1 MSVVVAMAEPPT
13 TTPLEPASPERD
25 VLLATK
31 LHVPRPRPG
40 FVPRPHLLEQLSNGT
55 ASAMTLVCAPAGFGK
70 TSVLAEWTR
79 IRPQPVAWLSL
90 DHSDSDPARFWRYV
104 AAALDRPRP
113 GIAQQ
118 VAALLQ
124 GPQQPPLEAV
134 LTVVVNELA
143 GVAEEVV
150 LVLDDYHLI
159 DDPAVHGSLALLL
172 ERLPPQLRLMLASRA
187 DPPLPLARLRAGGK
201 LSELRER
208 DLRFTATETAALLRE
223 ATGLDLPADSVA
235 ALEARTEGWVA
246 GLQLAALSL
255 QGHVD
260 PASFVASFSGSHRFV
275 LDYLTEEIL
284 ARQPEELVRFL
295 LETSV
300 LKRLSGPLC
309 DAVCGRGD
317 SQRLLEQIE
326 RANLFLVPLDEER
339 RWWRYHHLFA
349 DLLQAR
355 LRQSDPERVTQL
367 HRAAAAWCEQHDLAD
382 DAIRHALAAADPVW
396 AARLIERHLEEQIM
410 RRSEGATMARWLAAL
425 PTAVVRSRPRLCF
438 GQALTALLRGRAD
451 EAEPLL
457 DAVEQAS
464 GSAGE
469 EPYEPSV
476 GRAASILANL
486 PAVTAVGRAD
496 LARLRGDPEC
506 EAAFARQALA
516 HLTEQD
522 GMQLGSFARY
532 HLAVADWLGGRLEA
546 AERTLAEVVADRSA
560 AGERYLAVRAGY
572 DLGHIQQA
580 QGRLGATLRTYQH
593 GLETATEAGHPRLP
607 AAGMAHV
614 GMAEVLYERDELA
627 AALEHAT
634 AGVAVC
640 RQLAYTPPLGTGL
653 VTLARIRL
661 AQGDQQGALDA
672 LDQAEGA
679 MPDPAMVDL
688 LNPVPSRRARLL
700 LANGD
705 PTEALRLI
713 RQRGLGADD
722 QPDYPHEPA
731 YLLLARVL
739 LAERAS
745 GTSAALL
752 GRLHAL
758 AAAQGRVGGVIEV
771 LALRALALEAAGH
784 EYAALAALA
793 EALRLAGPEGY
804 LRVFLDE
811 GAPMAGLLGKLAI
824 SPAQAQA
831 LAASPLV
838 RGHLDRLVQ
847 AFDRQGLA
855 ILARPRPGGAMAPGL
870 VEPLSARE
878 LQVLQLLADGRS
890 NQGIAAELVISLDTV
905 KRHVSHVLDKLQ
917 AANRTQAVS
926 RARDLRLL
934 R

>member
-13 TTPLEPASPERD
+13 TTLAPAPPERD

-31 LHVPRPRPG
+31 LHVPRPRHG
-40 FVPRPHLLEQLSNGT
+40 FVPRPRLLERLGEGT
-55 ASAMTLVCAPAGFGK
+55 AHELTLVCAPAGFGK
-70 TSVLAEWTR
+70 TSMLAEWAR
-79 IRPQPVAWLSL
+79 CGPQSVAWLSL
-90 DHSDSDPARFWRYV
+90 DSGDSDPARFWRYV
-104 AAALDRPRP
+104 AAALDRLRP
-113 GIAQQ
+113 GIADR
-118 VAALLQ
+118 VAALLR
-124 GPQQPPLEAV
+124 GSQQAPLEAV
-134 LTVVVNELA
+134 LTAVVNELA
-143 GVAEEVV
+143 DADEEVV

-159 DDPAVHGSLALLL
+159 DDPAVHGSLRLLL
-172 ERLPPQLRLMLASRA
+172 QRSPPQLRLVLASRA
-187 DPPLPLARLRAGGK
+187 DPSLPLARLRACGQ
-201 LSELRER
+201 LSELREG
-208 DLRFTATETAALLRE
+208 DLRFTVEETAALLRA
-223 ATGLDLPADSVA
+223 ATGLDLSADSVA

-255 QGHVD
+255 HGHAD
-260 PASFVASFSGSHRFV
+260 PAGFVASFSGSHRFV

-284 ARQPEELVRFL
+284 ARQPEPLVRFL

-300 LKRLSGPLC
+300 LERLCGPLC
-309 DAVCGRGD
+309 DAVTGRDD
-317 SQRLLEQIE
+317 SQQLLEQIE
-326 RANLFLVPLDEER
+326 RANLFLVPLDDQR

-355 LRQSDPERVTQL
+355 LQQRRPGRMAEL
-367 HRAAAAWCEQHDLAD
+367 HQAAAAWCEQHGLGD
-382 DAIRHALAAADPVW
+382 DAIRHALACEDPEG
-396 AARLIERHLEEQIM
+396 AARLIERHLEEQIL
-410 RRSEGATMARWLAAL
+410 RRSEGATIARWLAAL

-451 EAEPLL
+451 EAESLL
-457 DAVEQAS
+457 DAVERAS
-464 GSAGE
+464 DTAGE

-496 LARLRGDPEC
+496 LARLRGEPEH
-506 EAAFARQALA
+506 EAIFARQALA

-532 HLAVADWLGGRLEA
+532 HLAMADWLGGLPEEA
-546 AERTLAEVVADRSA
+546 EQGLAEVVADRSA
-560 AGERYLAVRAGY
+560 AGERYLAVRASW

-580 QGRLGATLRTYQH
+580 EGRLAAALRTYQH
-593 GLETATEAGHPRLP
+593 GLEVATEPGHPPLP
-607 AAGMAHV
+607 AAGMAQV

-634 AGVAVC
+634 AGVGLC
-640 RQLAYTPPLGTGL
+640 RQLAYTPPLATGL
-653 VTLARIRL
+653 VTLARIRH
-661 AQGDQQGALDA
+661 AQGDQDGALHA

-688 LNPVPSRRARLL
+688 LNPVPSQRARLL

-705 PTEALRLI
+705 PTAALRLT
-713 RQRGLGADD
+713 RQGGLSPGD
-722 QPDYPHEPA
+722 QPDYPHERS
-731 YLLLARVL
+731 YLLLVRVL
-739 LAERAS
+739 LAERAPDQ
-745 GTSAALL
+745 AVALL

-758 AAAQGRVGGVIEV
+758 AAAQGRVGGLLEV
-771 LALRALALEAAGH
+771 LVLQALTLEAVGDH
-784 EYAALAALA
+784 HGALAALV
-793 EALRLAGPEGY
+793 EALKLAAPEGY
-804 LRVFLDE
+804 LRVFLDD
-811 GAPMAGLLGKLAI
+811 GAPMASLLGKLATT
-824 SPAQAQA
+824 PATVQAV
-831 LAASPLV
+831 AASLLV

-847 AFDRQGLA
+847 AFDRQGLEV
-855 ILARPRPGGAMAPGL
+855 LARSRPGGAMAPGL

-890 NQGIAAELVISLDTV
+890 NQAIAAELVISLDTV
-905 KRHVSHVLDKLQ
+905 KRHVSHVLEKLQ